1 MVSSDAHQRHP
12 LNITEGE
19 LIKNWVKTL
28 RRTDHCVGY
37 SFQTC
42 EENDEVG
49 PGEFDLR
56 AGTRQ

>member
-1 MVSSDAHQRHP
+1 MAETTISDIHFE
-12 LNITEGE
+12 I
-19 LIKNWVKTL
+19 
-28 RRTDHCVGY
+28 
-37 SFQTC
+37 C